1 MRMPVQ
7 YKDYYQVLGL
17 AKGAPQEE
25 IRKAFRKLAR
35 QHHPDVAKDKKSAEA
50 KFREINEA
58 YEVLGDP
65 EKRKKYD
72 ELGANWQ
79 QPAGGGSPHGWGNGG
94 FGADMDA
101 DRFSDF
107 FEAYFGGGG
116 RQGGMG
122 GGGMG
127 GRRRPGGAG
136 VPSGAGGFGG
146 QPHRRDVEAE
156 VHAPIEE
163 VLKGATKRVT
173 LRIPGHQTSEKA
185 EVNIPA
191 EMVPGGKIRQ
201 KGKGQNGGD
210 LVFRVILLPHADYEV
225 DGSDLSKTVKVP
237 LSKLVLGGS
246 VDVGT
251 PEGVVRLK
259 LPGGTQSGRKFRL
272 GGRGLPMTGK
282 RRGDFHVQVEALIPE
297 SLTLEERACWV
308 KLQEVESA
316 LRDG

>member
-1 MRMPVQ
+1 MPVQ

-79 QPAGGGSPHGWGNGG
+79 QAGGGGPQGWGNGG

-107 FEAYFGGGG
+107 FEAYFGGAG
-116 RQGGMG
+116 RQGGA
-122 GGGMG
+122 G
-127 GRRRPGGAG
+127 GRRRAGGAG
-136 VPSGAGGFGG
+136 GFGTGGFGG

-156 VHAPIEE
+156 VHVTIEE
-163 VLKGATKRVT
+163 LLKGATKRVT
-173 LRIPGHQTSEKA
+173 LRIPGQQTSEKA
-185 EVNIPA
+185 EVNIPV

-201 KGKGQNGGD
+201 KGKGQHGGD
-210 LVFRVILLPHADYEV
+210 LVFRVILLPHAAYEV
-225 DGSDLSKTVKVP
+225 EGSDLSKTVKVAV
-237 LSKLVLGGS
+237 SKLVLGGS
-246 VDVGT
+246 VDVAT

-259 LPGGTQSGRKFRL
+259 LPAGTQPGRKFRL
-272 GGRGLPMTGK
+272 GGRGLPMAGK
-282 RRGDFHVQVEALIPE
+282 RRGDFHVQVQAHVPE

-308 KLQEVESA
+308 KLQDLEANSDRA
-316 LRDG
+316 

>member
-1 MRMPVQ
+1 MRMAVQ

-17 AKGAPQEE
+17 AKGAPQDD

-79 QPAGGGSPHGWGNGG
+79 QGGGGGVPNGWGNGG

-107 FEAYFGGGG
+107 FEAYFGGAG
-116 RQGGMG
+116 RSGTGA
-122 GGGMG
+122 
-127 GRRRPGGAG
+127 RRRPGGAG
-136 VPSGAGGFGG
+136 GFGA

-156 VHAPIEE
+156 VQATIEE

-173 LRIPGHQTSEKA
+173 LRIPGQPASEKA

-201 KGKGQNGGD
+201 RGRGQNGGD
-210 LVFRVILLPHADYEV
+210 LVFRVVLLPHVAYEV
-225 DGSDLSKTVKVP
+225 DGSDLLRTVKVP
-237 LSKLVLGGS
+237 VSKLVLGGA

-251 PEGVVRLK
+251 PEGSVRLK
-259 LPGGTQSGRKFRL
+259 LPSGTQPGRKFRL
-272 GGRGLPMTGK
+272 GGRGLPMPGK
-282 RRGDFHVQVEALIPE
+282 RRGDFHVQVQALIPE

-308 KLQEVESA
+308 KLQEIEGSA
-316 LRDG
+316 PSA